1 MATTYYVENKRGEN
15 AFIHTNAH
23 TAAGVI
29 TAALNALDADLLG
42 NYLYYTPDEIADGIM
57 DALQVTRRRAVLYY
71 AVALEGIEVY
81 PCAYIRNAGAYKRG
95 HVSLTLDLEANE
107 VF

>member
-1 MATTYYVENKRGEN
+1 MATTYYVEDKRGRN
-15 AFIHTNAH
+15 AFIHSNAH
-23 TAAGVI
+23 TAAGI
-29 TAALNALDADLLG
+29 IRSAMEALDVSEGD
-42 NYLYYTPDEIADGIM
+42 YLYYTPDEVVADIM
-57 DALQVTRRRAVLYY
+57 DAIQVNRRRAVLYY

>member
-1 MATTYYVENKRGEN
+1 MATTYYVEDKRGN
-15 AFIHTNAH
+15 ASFIHTNAH
-23 TAAGVI
+23 TAAGI
-29 TAALNALDADLLG
+29 IRAAMEALDVSEGD
-42 NYLYYTPDEIADGIM
+42 YLYYTPDEVVAGIM
-57 DALQVTRRRAVLYY
+57 DALQVNRRRAVLYY

-81 PCAYIRNAGAYKRG
+81 PCIYIRNAGAYKRG